1 MTNRTF
7 PEAYDVIR
15 PFLTD
20 RLQEKEYDLIID
32 LHRDSA
38 DKKTT
43 TLTFNNQSYRK
54 LYFVVGE
61 DQPYYKFNQLLA
73 ENLSAQL
80 NEMVPEIS
88 RGVIGKKGDHV
99 DGIYNHLAKNMVL
112 IELGGIDNTEEINR
126 TISLLAK
133 AISIVLQNQSRM
145 SSV

>member
-80 NEMVPEIS
+80 NEMVPEM
-88 RGVIGKKGDHV
+88 
-99 DGIYNHLAKNMVL
+99 A
-112 IELGGIDNTEEINR
+112 
-126 TISLLAK
+126 
-133 AISIVLQNQSRM
+133 
-145 SSV
+145 